1 MNAEGE
7 TLCPAGG
14 HERRDGSL
22 KYERGPGRQV
32 RARASQT
39 ADYLVSSVLGVFD
52 FGLAWGFDFGEALVV
67 SALASTFGVST
78 AAVPAD
84 PWAIAAKD
92 QDSDNASVN
101 INFHMQCSFRAF

>member
-39 ADYLVSSVLGVFD
+39 ADYLVSSVLGV
-52 FGLAWGFDFGEALVV
+52 FDFGEALVV